1 MSSTRCYSSRFS
13 WIAALMVSV
22 CGLFSFETI
31 AEGLVIKIEKGV
43 STALPI
49 AIVPFENN
57 TGKSVIDVAA
67 IIRNNLARSGLF
79 RTLPLN
85 DMPALPTA
93 LENVRT
99 KNWTSLGIEN
109 LVIGK
114 LAKKNAGTIDIHFR
128 LIDVYSGKQLLGYRI
143 PVQSDDLRFG
153 SHKVSD
159 FIYEK
164 LLDKPGAYTSL
175 LAYITVDQD
184 SATGKVYRLQ
194 VSDSDGHNARTILQS
209 TEPILSPAWSPDGK
223 RIAYV
228 SFEGRNSA
236 IYLQDLATGRRERI
250 IHGEGINSSP
260 TFSRDGKKLAV
271 TLSRDGNPEIYLYD
285 FKRKSLTRVTRH
297 GAIDTEPAWAP
308 DGRGL
313 VFTSDRGDGPQIYYF
328 NLAENSIKRIT
339 YNMGR
344 YNTRARYSPDGRKL
358 VLVNGIEG
366 IYRIVLLDLRTK
378 IYEAVTIGEL
388 DESPSFSPNGAMVI
402 YATVTENGSQLAAVS
417 ADGFTK
423 QKLVAQ
429 RGEVREPVWGPLI
442 R

>member
-1 MSSTRCYSSRFS
+1 
-13 WIAALMVSV
+13 V
-22 CGLFSFETI
+22 CTLFSFEVI
-31 AEGLVIKIEKGV
+31 AEDLVIKIEKGV

-49 AIVPFENN
+49 AIVPFENK
-57 TGKSVIDVAA
+57 TGEPLIDPAA
-67 IIRNNLARSGLF
+67 IIRNNLERSGLF
-79 RTLPLN
+79 KSLPVN
-85 DMPALPTA
+85 DMPALPST
-93 LENVRT
+93 LEDVRK

-114 LAKKNAGTIDIHFR
+114 LVKKKHGTTDIHFR

-143 PVQSDDLRFG
+143 PVRDDDLRFG

-175 LAYITVDQD
+175 LAYITVDQGLD
-184 SATGKVYRLQ
+184 SDTVYRLQ

-209 TEPILSPAWSPDGK
+209 TEPIVSPAWSPDGQ
-223 RIAYV
+223 RLAYV
-228 SFEGRNSA
+228 SFERNNSA

-250 IHGEGINSSP
+250 IHGKGINSSP
-260 TFSRDGKKLAV
+260 AFSGDGNKLAV

-285 FKRKSLTRVTRH
+285 FKSKSLTRVTRH

-313 VFTSDRGDGPQIYYF
+313 VFTSDRGDGPQIYYH
-328 NLAENSIKRIT
+328 NLADNSMERIT

-358 VLVNGIEG
+358 VLVNGAQG
-366 IYRIVLLDLRTK
+366 NYRIVLFDLQTK
-378 IYEAVTIGEL
+378 IYEAVTIGVL
-388 DESPSFSPNGAMVI
+388 DESPSFSPNGAMII
-402 YATVTENGSQLAAVS
+402 YATVTKNGSQLAAVS

-423 QKLVAQ
+423 QKLVVQ

>member
-1 MSSTRCYSSRFS
+1 MSSTRCCSNQFI
-13 WIAALMVSV
+13 WAVALSAFF
-22 CGLFSFETI
+22 CCLFCFETL
-31 AEGLVIKIEKGV
+31 AEDLVIKIEKGV

-49 AIVPFENN
+49 AIVPFANN
-57 TGKSVIDVAA
+57 TDESLIDVAA
-67 IIRNNLARSGLF
+67 IIRNNLERSGLF
-79 RTLPLN
+79 KSLPVS

-93 LENVRT
+93 LETVRK

-114 LAKKNAGTIDIHFR
+114 LVKKKLGKTDIHFR

-143 PVQSDDLRFG
+143 PVRNNDLRFG

-175 LAYITVDQD
+175 LAYVTIDQG
-184 SATGKVYRLQ
+184 SNIGKIYRLQ
-194 VSDSDGHNARTILQS
+194 VSDSDGHNARTIVQS
-209 TEPILSPAWSPDGK
+209 TEPILSPAWSPDGQ
-223 RIAYV
+223 RLAYV

-236 IYLQDLATGRRERI
+236 IYLQDLATGWREKI
-250 IHGEGINSSP
+250 IHGKGINSSP
-260 TFSRDGKKLAV
+260 TFSGDGKKLAV

-285 FKRKSLTRVTRH
+285 LKGKSLTRVTRH

-308 DGRGL
+308 DGGGL
-313 VFTSDRGDGPQIYYF
+313 VFTSDRGDGPQIYHLD
-328 NLAENSIKRIT
+328 LADNSIKRIT

-358 VLVNGIEG
+358 VLVNGVQG
-366 IYRIVLLDLRTK
+366 VYRIVLLDLRTK

-388 DESPSFSPNGAMVI
+388 DESPSFSPNGAMII
-402 YATVTENGSQLAAVS
+402 YATVTKDGSQLAAVS